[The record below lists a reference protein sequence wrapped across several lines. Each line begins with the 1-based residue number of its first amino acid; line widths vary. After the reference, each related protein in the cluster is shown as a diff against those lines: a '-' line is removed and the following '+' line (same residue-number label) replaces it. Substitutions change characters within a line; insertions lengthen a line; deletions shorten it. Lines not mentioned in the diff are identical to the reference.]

1 MYIGSTGP
9 RGLHQLLWEVLD
21 NSIDEAQAGAADK
34 VTVVSMLFT
43 TVARVQALAG
53 AIQRVATS
61 HSLLHAAGTQ
71 VMVEVDLA
79 SGWVTVADNG
89 R

>member
-9 RGLHQLLWEVLD
+9 RGLHQLLGEVLD
-21 NSIDEAQAGAADK
+21 NSIDEVQAGAADK
-34 VTVVSMLFT
+34 
-43 TVARVQALAG
+43 
-53 AIQRVATS
+53 
-61 HSLLHAAGTQ
+61 